1 MAGLL
6 DLYAKLEQVSGPVAL
21 ATPLHRSRPGLAL
34 GRRLLEPGGATGF
47 READLEAL
55 LASGT
60 SRMLAGPVPE
70 TGTEYLL
77 ERLVPGKLPPWLH
90 CSCQVLRRG
99 GACVLATVGSVA
111 GDLPYGIGD
120 HFVYDE
126 RNHGLL
132 PMDAGFSL
140 ELQRAC
146 QRAREAGGPVW
157 VDFPFP
163 AGTLGL
169 CLEPLAAQL

>member
-6 DLYAKLEQVSGPVAL
+6 DLFAKLEQASGPVAL
-21 ATPLHRSRPGLAL
+21 ATPLHRTRPGLAQA
-34 GRRLLEPGGATGF
+34 RRLLEPGSGTGF
-47 READLEAL
+47 READLQDL
-55 LASGT
+55 LATGI
-60 SRMLAGPVPE
+60 SRAVPGPE
-70 TGTEYLL
+70 AGTEYLL

-90 CSCQVLRRG
+90 CGCQVLRRG

-120 HFVYDE
+120 HYVYDE

-146 QRAREAGGPVW
+146 QRAREAGAPIW

-163 AGTLGL
+163 AGSLGL
-169 CLEPLAAQL
+169 CLEPLAAQP